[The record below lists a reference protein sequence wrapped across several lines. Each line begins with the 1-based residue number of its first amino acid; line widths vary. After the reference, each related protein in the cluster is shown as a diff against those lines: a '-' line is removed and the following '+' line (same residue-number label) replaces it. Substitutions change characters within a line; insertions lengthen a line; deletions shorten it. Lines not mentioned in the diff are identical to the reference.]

1 MQTKV
6 MKSQNDNKKR
16 LEVLKSWMTSF
27 VMTTTILIVAIIYIP
42 KSPKATILDAQ
53 SFYDAITY
61 QVLVTDEDMAL
72 DINTLNI
79 TLENQFEKHT
89 YPLSLGL
96 NVGVFEQLKPNT
108 LYQMHIYGSKGFG
121 LERLDRLE
129 IQTKD
134 NSGGAII
141 GYQMIDQTEY
151 ELFYEI
157 DVLISD
163 PESNFSD
170 IKLYY
175 AYGFMN
181 EVIDQLDY
189 EFVEILDFRSK
200 IELFDVPIYNTIV
213 YLYLEANMN
222 GDLIV
227 IDTLSFHVP
236 YYIETSLF
244 LESVSKN
251 RVHYE
256 FYKDYNEKIDA
267 KYTIELHL
275 GHQIIQTL
283 SLSSTKDD
291 QNYKADIIFNGL
303 KKNTRY
309 QVIIKINYKDP
320 ESLTR
325 VSKTIHNEEITTLD
339 DYQINY
345 TLTDFGTYFEVYIH
359 LVDPSHYFQVPYFT
373 IYLEQEHYPVYIDG
387 NTFGFTPD
395 GNGKY
400 VTFTINKPEEY
411 PYHLVIGVR
420 NQTDYTMS
428 HIIID
433 QIIHKP

>member
-6 MKSQNDNKKR
+6 MKSQNENKKR

-27 VMTTTILIVAIIYIP
+27 VMTATILIVAIIYVP
-42 KSPKATILDAQ
+42 KSPKATIIDVQ

-79 TLENQFEKHT
+79 TLENQFEKYT

-96 NVGVFEQLKPNT
+96 NVGVFDQLKPNT
-108 LYQMHIYGSKGFG
+108 IYQMHVYGSKGFG
-121 LERLDRLE
+121 SERLEHLE
-129 IQTKD
+129 IQTK
-134 NSGGAII
+134 NNRGGAIV
-141 GYQMIDQTEY
+141 GYRLFNQTEFDLY
-151 ELFYEI
+151 YQV
-157 DVLISD
+157 DVLIRD
-163 PESNFSD
+163 PEFEFTD

-175 AYGFMN
+175 AYGFMEE
-181 EVIDQLDY
+181 EVDQLEYD
-189 EFVEILDFRSK
+189 FVEILDDRST
-200 IELFDVPIYNTIV
+200 IELPNVPVYNATV

-227 IDTLSFHVP
+227 IDTLSFQVP
-236 YYIETSLF
+236 YYIETALF

-267 KYTIELHL
+267 SYTIELHL
-275 GHQIIQTL
+275 GYQIIQTL
-283 SLSSTKDD
+283 SITSAKDG

-309 QVIIKINYKDP
+309 QVIVKINYKDP

-339 DYQINY
+339 DYQISHAI
-345 TLTDFGTYFEVYIH
+345 TDFGTYFEVYIY
-359 LVDPSHYFQVPYFT
+359 LVDPNHYFQIPFYT
-373 IYLEQEHYPVYIDG
+373 IFLEQEQYPVYIDG

-400 VTFTINKPEEY
+400 VTFTINKPEDY
-411 PYHLVIGVR
+411 PYHLEIGVR
-420 NQTDYTMS
+420 NQLDYSIS